1 MRFVVNSKGEYYHII
16 EELQCP
22 FKEKDIY
29 IILKDN
35 EIMYWQKASRQHL
48 GKKDKFHMMV
58 NVEMFKT
65 SIEELELT
73 NYRSQPSYV
82 QVRKDKTLV
91 FLKEALSKMI
101 AYKREIK
108 ISEVLDKTPKESV
121 WLAC

>member
-1 MRFVVNSKGEYYHII
+1 MRFIVNSRGEYYHII

-29 IILKDN
+29 IILKDD
-35 EIMYWQKASRQHL
+35 EIMYWQKSMS
-48 GKKDKFHMMV
+48 FMV

-65 SIEELELT
+65 SLEELELT
-73 NYRSQPSYV
+73 NYRS

-108 ISEVLDKTPKESV
+108 INEVLDKTPKETT
-121 WLAC
+121 

>member
-1 MRFVVNSKGEYYHII
+1 MRFVVNSRGEYYHII

-29 IILKDN
+29 IILKDD
-35 EIMYWQKASRQHL
+35 EIMYWQKSMS
-48 GKKDKFHMMV
+48 FMV

-73 NYRSQPSYV
+73 NYRS

-108 ISEVLDKTPKESV
+108 INEVLDKTSKESV
-121 WLAC
+121 WLVC

>member
-29 IILKDN
+29 IILKDD
-35 EIMYWQKASRQHL
+35 EIMYWQKSMS
-48 GKKDKFHMMV
+48 FMV

-73 NYRSQPSYV
+73 NYRS

-108 ISEVLDKTPKESV
+108 INEVLDKTPKESV
-121 WLAC
+121 WLVC

>member
-1 MRFVVNSKGEYYHII
+1 MRFIVDSKGEYYHII

-29 IILKDN
+29 IILKDD
-35 EIMYWQKASRQHL
+35 EIMYWQKASNYYE
-48 GKKDKFHMMV
+48 DMMV

-65 SIEELELT
+65 SLEELELT
-73 NYRSQPSYV
+73 NYRS

-108 ISEVLDKTPKESV
+108 INEVLDKTSKESV
-121 WLAC
+121 WLVC

>member
-29 IILKDN
+29 IILEDG
-35 EIMYWQKASRQHL
+35 EIIYWQKGFLINDMKA
-48 GKKDKFHMMV
+48 
-58 NVEMFKT
+58 NVEMFKK

-73 NYRSQPSYV
+73 NYRSQ
-82 QVRKDKTLV
+82 VRKDKTLV
-91 FLKEALSKMI
+91 FLRETLSKMI

-108 ISEVLDKTPKESV
+108 INEVLSKIREEDILC
-121 WLAC
+121 LAC

>member
-1 MRFVVNSKGEYYHII
+1 MRFIVNSKGEYYHII

-29 IILKDN
+29 IILKDD
-35 EIMYWQKASRQHL
+35 EIMYWQKASNYYE
-48 GKKDKFHMMV
+48 DMMV

-73 NYRSQPSYV
+73 NYRSQ
-82 QVRKDKTLV
+82 VRKDKTLV
-91 FLKEALSKMI
+91 FLRDTLGKMI

-121 WLAC
+121 WLVC

>member
-1 MRFVVNSKGEYYHII
+1 MRFIVNSNGEYYHII

-22 FKEKDIY
+22 FKDIY
-29 IILKDN
+29 IILKDD
-35 EIMYWQKASRQHL
+35 EIMYWQKASNYYE
-48 GKKDKFHMMV
+48 DMMV

-73 NYRSQPSYV
+73 NYRSQ
-82 QVRKDKTLV
+82 VRKDKTLV
-91 FLKEALSKMI
+91 FLKETLSKMI

-108 ISEVLDKTPKESV
+108 INEVLDKTPKESV

>member
-1 MRFVVNSKGEYYHII
+1 MRFIVNSKGEYYHII

-29 IILKDN
+29 IILKDD
-35 EIMYWQKASRQHL
+35 EIMYWQKASNYYE
-48 GKKDKFHMMV
+48 DMMV

-65 SIEELELT
+65 SLEELELT
-73 NYRSQPSYV
+73 NYRS

-108 ISEVLDKTPKESV
+108 INEVLDKTPKESV
-121 WLAC
+121 WLVC

>member
-1 MRFVVNSKGEYYHII
+1 MRFIVNSKGEYYHII

-29 IILKDN
+29 IILKDD
-35 EIMYWQKASRQHL
+35 EIMYWQKSMS
-48 GKKDKFHMMV
+48 FMV

-73 NYRSQPSYV
+73 NYRSQ
-82 QVRKDKTLV
+82 VRKDKTLV
-91 FLKEALSKMI
+91 FLRDTLSKMV

-108 ISEVLDKTPKESV
+108 INEVLDKTSKESV
-121 WLAC
+121 WLVC

>member
-1 MRFVVNSKGEYYHII
+1 MRFIVNSRGEYYHII

-29 IILKDN
+29 IILKDD
-35 EIMYWQKASRQHL
+35 EIMYWQKANNYYE
-48 GKKDKFHMMV
+48 DMMV

-73 NYRSQPSYV
+73 NYRSQ
-82 QVRKDKTLV
+82 VRKNKTLV
-91 FLKEALSKMI
+91 FLKDTLSKMI

-108 ISEVLDKTPKESV
+108 INEVLDKTSKESV
-121 WLAC
+121 WLVC

>member
-1 MRFVVNSKGEYYHII
+1 MRFIVNSRGEYYHII

-29 IILKDN
+29 IILKDD
-35 EIMYWQKASRQHL
+35 EVMYWQKASNYYE
-48 GKKDKFHMMV
+48 DMMV

-73 NYRSQPSYV
+73 NYRS

-108 ISEVLDKTPKESV
+108 INEVLDKTSKESV
-121 WLAC
+121 WLVC

>member
-1 MRFVVNSKGEYYHII
+1 MRFIVNSKGEYYHII

-29 IILKDN
+29 IILKDD
-35 EIMYWQKASRQHL
+35 EIMYWQKSMS
-48 GKKDKFHMMV
+48 FMV

-73 NYRSQPSYV
+73 NYRSQ
-82 QVRKDKTLV
+82 VRKNKTLV
-91 FLKEALSKMI
+91 FLKDTLSKMI

-108 ISEVLDKTPKESV
+108 IEEVLNKITPEDEYKYWV
-121 WLAC
+121 C

>member
-22 FKEKDIY
+22 FKDIY

-35 EIMYWQKASRQHL
+35 EIMYWQKSMS
-48 GKKDKFHMMV
+48 FMV

-73 NYRSQPSYV
+73 NYRSQASYV

-108 ISEVLDKTPKESV
+108 INEVLDKTSKESV

>member
-1 MRFVVNSKGEYYHII
+1 MRFIVNSRGEYYHII

-29 IILKDN
+29 IILKDD
-35 EIMYWQKASRQHL
+35 EIMYWQKASNYYE
-48 GKKDKFHMMV
+48 DMMV

-73 NYRSQPSYV
+73 KILQVLPAWVYYRS

-91 FLKEALSKMI
+91 FLKESLSKMI

-108 ISEVLDKTPKESV
+108 INEVLDKTPKESV
-121 WLAC
+121 WLVC

>member
-1 MRFVVNSKGEYYHII
+1 MRFIVDSKGEYYHII

-29 IILKDN
+29 IILKDD
-35 EIMYWQKASRQHL
+35 EIMYWQKANNYYR
-48 GKKDKFHMMV
+48 DMMV

-65 SIEELELT
+65 SLEELELT
-73 NYRSQPSYV
+73 NYRS

-108 ISEVLDKTPKESV
+108 INEVLDKTPKESV
-121 WLAC
+121 WLVC

>member
-1 MRFVVNSKGEYYHII
+1 MRFIVNSKGEYYHII

-29 IILKDN
+29 IILKDD
-35 EIMYWQKASRQHL
+35 EIMYWQKANNYYE
-48 GKKDKFHMMV
+48 DMMV

-65 SIEELELT
+65 SLEELELT
-73 NYRSQPSYV
+73 NYRSQ
-82 QVRKDKTLV
+82 VRKNKTLV

-108 ISEVLDKTPKESV
+108 INEVLDKTSKESV
-121 WLAC
+121 WLVC

>member
-29 IILKDN
+29 IILKDD
-35 EIMYWQKASRQHL
+35 EIMYWQKASNYYE
-48 GKKDKFHMMV
+48 DMMV

-65 SIEELELT
+65 SLEELELT
-73 NYRSQPSYV
+73 NYRSQ
-82 QVRKDKTLV
+82 VRKDKSLS
-91 FLKEALSKMI
+91 FLRETLSKMI

-108 ISEVLDKTPKESV
+108 INEVLDKTPKESV
-121 WLAC
+121 WLVC

>member
-1 MRFVVNSKGEYYHII
+1 MRFIVNSKGEYYHII

-29 IILKDN
+29 IILKDD
-35 EIMYWQKASRQHL
+35 EIMYWQKASNYYE
-48 GKKDKFHMMV
+48 DMMV
-58 NVEMFKT
+58 NVEVFKT
-65 SIEELELT
+65 SLEELELT
-73 NYRSQPSYV
+73 NYRN

-108 ISEVLDKTPKESV
+108 INEVLDKTSKESV
-121 WLAC
+121 WLVC

>member
-1 MRFVVNSKGEYYHII
+1 MRFIVDSKGEYYHII

-29 IILKDN
+29 IILKDD
-35 EIMYWQKASRQHL
+35 EIMYWQKSMS
-48 GKKDKFHMMV
+48 FMV

-65 SIEELELT
+65 SIEELELA
-73 NYRSQPSYV
+73 NYRS

-108 ISEVLDKTPKESV
+108 INEVLDKTPKESV